1 MSLSTYKKKRSF
13 NKTPEPEGKKTAPKK
28 KAADGSLHFVVQ
40 KHDASRLHYDFRLE
54 MEGVLKSWAVPKG
67 PSLNP
72 EDKRL
77 AMMVEDHPYDYKDF
91 EGIIPPGN
99 YGAGTVIVW
108 DEGTYEPMEHIEDS
122 KKAEKHLLAQLHKG
136 DLKIRLHGKKLK
148 GDFALVHIKSSEDN
162 AWLLIKK
169 RDKYASTTDVTRKAK
184 SVQSGLTL
192 EQVAKESTNEWVS
205 NRKSSST
212 KKSSSQQSSAKKTA
226 APTRKKAVK
235 KKVPA
240 ALEKRLAKGK
250 REPMPA
256 GIIPMLATLTDGAF
270 DDKDW
275 LFELKYDGY
284 RTVSYIN
291 GSDVTLMSR
300 KNLPFNGKFPTVVEA
315 LQELNMEA
323 VFDGEVVALNEEGK
337 SDFQLLQNW
346 QNSRKGELAYYVF
359 DLLWL
364 NGYNLMDLPLH
375 ERKSILQQIL
385 PDHPM
390 IRYSDHIEQNGTEFF
405 KMATEQGLEG
415 IIAKEIDSPYT
426 PRVRTKQWLKVKA
439 NQRQEVVIGG
449 FTETRGSRSHFGAL
463 VLGVYENNKLIYVGH
478 TGSGFTEESLAAVY
492 KKLKPL
498 IVPSSPFV
506 KKPKTN
512 MPCTW
517 VKPVL
522 VCEVKFS
529 EWTKDKILRQPI
541 FMGLREDK
549 NAKDV
554 HKENAVEMDTAVE
567 AGEAESTANNKQSKS
582 SKTMPTKTASKSKTG
597 KAAGARR
604 KSKSNTP
611 NTAPDTEEIQET
623 VTPKRA
629 APKPEAAGTGRR
641 KKQTASQL
649 PKGFLNDTEKE
660 QVVIINKKELT
671 FTNLDKTYWPAEKIT
686 KRDLLNYYE
695 RIAPYIMP
703 YMKDRPQSMNR
714 FPNGI
719 NKPSFY
725 QKDVTGKVADWIE
738 KHDYVSESDGEKKQ
752 YLVCTDEASLLYMA
766 NLGCIEMNPWHSTT
780 KKPDNPTWC
789 VIDLDPGEISFDKVI
804 EAAQV
809 IKQLADDLEIDT
821 YCKTSGSTG
830 LHIYIPLGAAYDYD
844 QSRQLAELLVTIA
857 HNEMPAFTSLER
869 SPAKRKTKI
878 YLDYLQNRS
887 IQTIAAPYALRPK
900 PGATASAPLHW
911 EEVKKGLSI
920 QDFTIENM
928 YSRAEEVGDIF
939 KPVLGKGINLKSVLK
954 KISELPGN

>member
-1 MSLSTYKKKRSF
+1 MSLTTYKKKRSF
-13 NKTPEPEGKKTAPKK
+13 NKTPEPEGKKTAGKK
-28 KAADGSLHFVVQ
+28 KATAAGALHFVVQ

-54 MEGVLKSWAVPKG
+54 LEGVLKSWAIPKG
-67 PSLNP
+67 PSMNP

-108 DEGTYEPMEHIEDS
+108 DEGTYEPMEFEETG
-122 KKAEKHLLAQLHKG
+122 KKAEKHLLGQLHKG
-136 DLKIRLHGKKLK
+136 DLKITLHGHKLK

-169 RDKYASTTDVTRKAK
+169 RDKYATTTDVTKKAK
-184 SVQSGLTL
+184 SVQSGLKL
-192 EQVAKESTNEWVS
+192 EQVAKESTNEWIS
-205 NRKSSST
+205 NKKSSTT
-212 KKSSSQQSSAKKTA
+212 KKSSAKRSSARKTA
-226 APTRKKAVK
+226 APGKKQAVK

-240 ALEKRLAKGK
+240 SIENLIKQGK
-250 REPMPA
+250 KQPMPA

-275 LFELKYDGY
+275 VFELKYDGY
-284 RTVSYIN
+284 RTVAYVN

-300 KNLPFNGKFPTVVEA
+300 KNLPFNRKFPTVVEA
-315 LQELNMEA
+315 LQATGMEA
-323 VFDGEVVALNEEGK
+323 IFDGEVVALNEEGK

-346 QNSRKGELAYYVF
+346 QNSGKGDLVYYVF

-364 NGYNLMDLPLH
+364 NGYNLMELPLY
-375 ERKSILQQIL
+375 ERKAILKEIL
-385 PDHPM
+385 PEHPV
-390 IRYSDHIEQNGTEFF
+390 IRYGDHIEQTGSEFF
-405 KMATEQGLEG
+405 DMATEQGLEG
-415 IIAKEIDSPYT
+415 IIAKEINSPYS
-426 PRVRTKQWLKVKA
+426 PRIRTKQWLKIKA

-463 VLGVYENNKLIYVGH
+463 VLGVYEKNKLIYVGH
-478 TGSGFTEESLAAVY
+478 TGSGFTEQSLAAVY

-498 IVPSSPFV
+498 IISTSPFV
-506 KKPKTN
+506 QKPKTN

-529 EWTKDKILRQPI
+529 EWTKDDILRQPI

-554 HKENAVEMDTAVE
+554 HKEKAVHTDEAVE
-567 AGEAESTANNKQSKS
+567 AGEAASTARNTRTKS
-582 SKTMPTKTASKSKTG
+582 SKTMQTK
-597 KAAGARR
+597 R
-604 KSKSNTP
+604 KTP
-611 NTAPDTEEIQET
+611 NTKGAALNAESK
-623 VTPKRA
+623 TPARKNRSNGQNAKRTTTKATRNRQA
-629 APKPEAAGTGRR
+629 ASP
-641 KKQTASQL
+641 S

-671 FTNLDKTYWPAEKIT
+671 FTNLDKIYWPADKIT
-686 KRDLLNYYE
+686 KRDMLNYYE
-695 RIAPYIMP
+695 QMAPYILP

-725 QKDVTGKVADWIE
+725 QKDVTGKVAGWIE

-780 KKPDNPTWC
+780 RKPDNPTWC
-789 VIDLDPGEISFDKVI
+789 VIDLDPGNISFDKVI

-809 IKQLADDLEIDT
+809 IKQLTDDLKIDT

-830 LHIYIPLGAAYDYD
+830 LHIYIPLGAAYNYD
-844 QSRQLAELLVTIA
+844 QSRQLAELIVTLA
-857 HNEMPAFTSLER
+857 YNEMPSFTSLER
-869 SPAKRKTKI
+869 SPAKRKNKI

-887 IQTIAAPYALRPK
+887 IQTIAAPYSLRPK

-911 EEVKKGLSI
+911 DEVKKGLSI
-920 QDFTIENM
+920 QDFTIDNM
-928 YSRAEEVGDIF
+928 YSRAKEVGDIF
-939 KPVLGKGINLKSVLK
+939 KPVSGKGINLKSVLK
-954 KISELPGN
+954 MIGEMPGN